1 MATIAAPAD
10 LGGTAAAPA
19 EAEAK
24 AAPSSTRIEALDF
37 VRGAALFGILLM
49 NITGFGLPEAY
60 SNPQNAGGAEGANL
74 WAWIITQVG
83 FEGTQR
89 GLFSLLFG
97 ASVILLTSR
106 LEASG
111 RPDAADIY
119 FRRNLWLIGFGLVNA
134 YFFLWVGD
142 ILYAYGITALF
153 VFAFRNLAPAKL
165 LAIGVGTLILLAAWN
180 AYDASNMLSAHR
192 AFAEAE
198 AAKAAGATLSKEQ
211 QAAIEAW
218 QGIDAGFAVPAE
230 KIAEKIEER
239 TSGYAR
245 AFLTTAPENSTMQSW
260 FTYRY
265 FFDVFGM
272 MLIGMALYRWGVL
285 TLERRTRLY
294 VAMALGGYAIGLT
307 VNIVETRWILANDFS
322 TIAFAQTF
330 ATYDLGRLPMTIG
343 HLGALLLFVRSGLF
357 AWLRRALAAV
367 GQMAVTNYLTHSVVC
382 AIIFV
387 GFGLYGQLERHQL
400 YYVVFAIWTVQLV
413 ASPIWLRHFRFG
425 PVEWL
430 WRYLTYLKRPPIRH
444 TAVPTTAG
452 VAAAA

>member
-1 MATIAAPAD
+1 MATAAV
-10 LGGTAAAPA
+10 PA
-19 EAEAK
+19 EAAVAPAAK
-24 AAPSSTRIEALDF
+24 AEVKAGPGGVRIEALDF

-60 SNPQNAGGAEGANL
+60 ENPQNSGGAEGVNL
-74 WAWIITQVG
+74 WAWMITQIG

-97 ASVILLTSR
+97 ASVILLTAR

-134 YFFLWVGD
+134 YVFLWFGD
-142 ILYAYGITALF
+142 ILYAYGVTALF
-153 VFAFRNLAPAKL
+153 VFAFRNMAPRRL
-165 LAIGVGTLILLAAWN
+165 LAIGVGTLLLLSAWN
-180 AYDASNMLSAHR
+180 AWDASKGLAAHR
-192 AFAEAE
+192 AFAEA
-198 AAKAAGATLSKEQ
+198 
-211 QAAIEAW
+211 QAAQARGAELSPEQEKAVESWKGIEAYFVAPP
-218 QGIDAGFAVPAE
+218 DR
-230 KIAEKIEER
+230 IAEEIEAR
-239 TSGYAR
+239 TNGYGR
-245 AFLTTAPENSTMQSW
+245 AFLATAPINVKMQTW

-285 TLERRTRLY
+285 TLERPTWLY
-294 VAMALGGYAIGLT
+294 VAMALGGYAIGLA
-307 VNIVETRWILANDFS
+307 VNILETRWILANGFS
-322 TIAFAQTF
+322 ALAFAQT
-330 ATYDLGRLPMTIG
+330 AVTYELGRLPMTIG
-343 HLGALLLFVRSGLF
+343 HLGALLLFVRSGLLGRF
-357 AWLRRALAAV
+357 RRALAAV

-400 YYVVFAIWTVQLV
+400 YYVVFAIWAVQLV

-444 TAVPTTAG
+444 TAVPTSAG
-452 VAAAA
+452 AAAAA